1 MPRRDTFTLMTR
13 SATLAMLL
21 VANGSQAAAVM
32 DAGHHGSRINSFTTA
47 EIDYSRFDGAD
58 VVNWDAE
65 GWIGGDM
72 NKFWWRA
79 EGETDGPRFEQVE
92 FQALYSRNVATF
104 FDVQGGIRYDVEP
117 DSRGYAVIGVQ
128 GLAPYFFETQ
138 LHAYVGFK
146 GDVLLRL
153 RQSFDIRLTNRF
165 VVEPMLETDL
175 YLTDVPERQ
184 IASGFSI
191 IETGAMARYE
201 VTRKV
206 APYVG
211 VIYERRLGGSAR
223 LAEDA
228 GRNPGGWSLRAGLR
242 FWF

>member
-1 MPRRDTFTLMTR
+1 MRRWLVLAAGLL
-13 SATLAMLL
+13 SAA
-21 VANGSQAAAVM
+21 AAAQDHGDAHGSQTW
-32 DAGHHGSRINSFTTA
+32 SFSTA
-47 EIDYSRFDGAD
+47 EVDYTRLDGQD

-65 GWIGGDM
+65 GWIGGDTH
-72 NKFWWRA
+72 KFWWRS
-79 EGETDGPRFEQVE
+79 EGETDGPRFDQVE

-104 FDVQGGIRYDVEP
+104 FDLQGGVRYDVEP
-117 DSRGYAVIGVQ
+117 DARGYAVVGIQ
-128 GLAPYFFETQ
+128 GLSPYFFETQ
-138 LHAYVGFK
+138 LHAYIGFK

-153 RQSFDIRLTNRF
+153 RQTFDVRLTNRF
-165 VVEPMLETDL
+165 VVEPVLETDF
-175 YLTDVPERQ
+175 YLTDVPERA

-191 IETGAMARYE
+191 IETGVMARYE

-223 LAEDA
+223 LAEAA
-228 GRNPGGWSLRAGLR
+228 GRGTGGWSLRTGLR